1 MIFPDYAVDIGAD
14 SEEQA
19 ARRGK
24 TLEFDFSAGDF
35 VMKDGRLQSVEGED
49 ALRVRI
55 EKCIRTEADKYQI
68 YLQDGTPYGVKTFDL
83 TNRKLPQAFLFAE
96 IEREVTEALLRDS
109 DVTGVYAFEF
119 DREGRTLSVE
129 FTVESIF
136 GEQEAGYK
144 WLIV

>member
-1 MIFPDYAVDIGAD
+1 M
-14 SEEQA
+14 
-19 ARRGK
+19 
-24 TLEFDFSAGDF
+24 T
-35 VMKDGRLQSVEGED
+35 KDGRLQSVEGED

-109 DVTGVYAFEF
+109 DVTGVYGFEF

>member
-1 MIFPDYAVDIGAD
+1 MIFPDYVVDIGAD

-35 VMKDGRLQSVEGED
+35 VTKDGRLQSVEGED

-109 DVTGVYAFEF
+109 DVTGVYGFEF